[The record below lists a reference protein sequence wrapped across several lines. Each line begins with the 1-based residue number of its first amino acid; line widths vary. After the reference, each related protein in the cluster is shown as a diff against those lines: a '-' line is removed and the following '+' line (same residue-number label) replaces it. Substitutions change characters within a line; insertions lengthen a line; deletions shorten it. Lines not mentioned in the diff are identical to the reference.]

1 MLNKII
7 NENVGRLGLKS
18 WENCEEYLLRLT
30 QGIKRDIMR
39 EVKQYG
45 GKLTF
50 RVAIRNTLGYSKT
63 DGVFHDVQ
71 VVVICLAT
79 SRELKE
85 TVRLPVGVANPLISL
100 QGTLKHIAMRAN
112 LIRNYTAL
120 RSGVDQLRIQLTEQL
135 DDMLKTHRAVVSIY
149 ANTAGQAEISAEF
162 LQTSGPTMA
171 ALFEKL
177 AQRNPLTGLSAS
189 PSV

>member
-7 NENVGRLGLKS
+7 NENVGRVGLKS
-18 WENCEEYLLRLT
+18 WSNCEEYLLRIT

-50 RVAIRNTLGYSKT
+50 RVTVRNTLGYNKT
-63 DGVFHDVQ
+63 DDVFHDIQ
-71 VVVICLAT
+71 VVVSCLAT

-85 TVRLPVGVANPLISL
+85 TVRLPVTRDNPLLSL
-100 QGTLKHIAMRAN
+100 QGTLKYTAIQAN
-112 LIRNYTAL
+112 HIRNYTAVTKGVEHL
-120 RSGVDQLRIQLTEQL
+120 RTELTSQL
-135 DDMLKTHRAVVSIY
+135 DDMFKTHRAVVSIY
-149 ANTAGQAEISAEF
+149 ANQTGQAEVSAEF
-162 LQTSGPTMA
+162 LQTTGPSMA

-177 AQRNPLTGLSAS
+177 TQRTPLTGLSAS